1 MTLTQ
6 LLPANLFAVMIVF
19 VRTGAAFMLLPG
31 FGDLYVPQR
40 FRLLMA
46 LLFSGLIA
54 SALSQILPA
63 QPDSP
68 SQLAVMIGGEI
79 MVGVFLGT
87 VARILIGTLETAG
100 MLISFQLGLSA
111 AQVFNPALSQQSAIA
126 SSFLTVLGT
135 LLILVTNTHYLLLR
149 GIIGSY
155 DLFPPGVFP
164 EVGDLSNSVSR
175 IVATSFQLAAEL
187 AAPFIVLGTIFFV
200 ALGLLARLMP
210 QLQVFFITLPVQIA
224 GGLAVFAFT
233 LYAVMHWFMD
243 AFVKALSGI
252 LIY

>member
-1 MTLTQ
+1 MLAQ
-6 LLPANLFAVMIVF
+6 LLPANTFAVIFVF

-40 FRLLMA
+40 YRLLLA

-54 SALSQILPA
+54 SALGPILPV

-68 SQLAVMIGGEI
+68 SRLVLMVAGEVTI
-79 MVGVFLGT
+79 GVFLGT

-111 AQVFNPALSQQSAIA
+111 AQVFNPTLSQQSAIA

-135 LLILVTNTHYLLLR
+135 LLIMVTNTHYLLLR
-149 GIIGSY
+149 GIVDSY
-155 DLFPPGVFP
+155 DLFPPGQFP
-164 EVGDLSNSVSR
+164 AVQDLSNSVAR

-187 AAPFIVLGTIFFV
+187 AAPCIVLGTMFFV
-200 ALGLLARLMP
+200 ALGLLSRLMP
-210 QLQVFFITLPVQIA
+210 QLQVFFITLPIQIA
-224 GGLAVFAFT
+224 GGLVIFAFT
-233 LYAVMHWFMD
+233 LYAVMHWFLD
-243 AFVKALSGI
+243 AFVQGLSGI

>member
-1 MTLTQ
+1 MLAQ
-6 LLPANLFAVMIVF
+6 LLPANTFAVIIVF

-40 FRLLMA
+40 YRLLLA

-54 SALSQILPA
+54 SALGPILPA
-63 QPDSP
+63 RPASP
-68 SQLAVMIGGEI
+68 SALALMVAGEATIGI
-79 MVGVFLGT
+79 FLGT
-87 VARILIGTLETAG
+87 IGRILIGTLETAG
-100 MLISFQLGLSA
+100 TMISFQLGLSA

-135 LLILVTNTHYLLLR
+135 MLILATNTHYLLLR
-149 GIIGSY
+149 GIVDSY
-155 DLFPPGVFP
+155 DLFPPGQFP
-164 EVGDLSNSVSR
+164 PIEDLSNSVAR
-175 IVATSFQLAAEL
+175 IVATSFQLAVEL
-187 AAPFIVLGTIFFV
+187 AAPFIVLGTLFFV

-233 LYAVMHWFMD
+233 LYAVMHWFLD
-243 AFVKALSGI
+243 AFVRALNGI
-252 LIY
+252 LIF

>member
-1 MTLTQ
+1 MTLAEF
-6 LLPANLFAVMIVF
+6 LPANLFAVMIVF

-31 FGDLYVPQR
+31 FGDLYVPKR
-40 FRLLMA
+40 YRLLLA
-46 LLFSGLIA
+46 LVFSGLIA
-54 SALSQILPA
+54 SALAPILPA

-68 SQLAVMIGGEI
+68 SQLAVMILGEI
-79 MVGVFLGT
+79 LIGFFLGT
-87 VARILIGTLETAG
+87 TARILIGTLETAG

-149 GIIGSY
+149 GIVGSY
-155 DLFPPGVFP
+155 DLFPPGIFP
-164 EVGDLSNSVSR
+164 AVEDLSNSISR
-175 IVATSFQLAAEL
+175 IVAISFQLAAEL
-187 AAPFIVLGTIFFV
+187 AAPLIVIGTVFFV
-200 ALGLLARLMP
+200 AMGLLARLMP
-210 QLQVFFITLPVQIA
+210 QLQVFFVTLPVQIA

-233 LYAVMHWFMD
+233 LFAIMHWYLD
-243 AFVKALSGI
+243 AFTQALSGI